1 MTIKDSIRQ
10 CLSLSVQSPKLLL
23 VGIMIIALCAV
34 SCKTSKMT
42 TETSTVASDSLT
54 EIRKK
59 TRMTEAIP
67 PQRVSL
73 SLPVDSMKKL
83 PLGSCYTKKSNLI
96 NIKISRDK
104 YNNLL
109 VEAETDS
116 IPVKHTEE
124 IIETKNIHRE
134 VAKVTKPPNIKESR
148 MDSFWIITGRIFACI
163 IGIVAIIL
171 IVKKKFNI

>member
-1 MTIKDSIRQ
+1 
-10 CLSLSVQSPKLLL
+10 
-23 VGIMIIALCAV
+23 
-34 SCKTSKMT
+34 
-42 TETSTVASDSLT
+42 
-54 EIRKK
+54 
-59 TRMTEAIP
+59 
-67 PQRVSL
+67 
-73 SLPVDSMKKL
+73 MKKL

-116 IPVKHTEE
+116 IPKHTEE

-148 MDSFWIITGRIFACI
+148 MDSFWIITGRIFVCI